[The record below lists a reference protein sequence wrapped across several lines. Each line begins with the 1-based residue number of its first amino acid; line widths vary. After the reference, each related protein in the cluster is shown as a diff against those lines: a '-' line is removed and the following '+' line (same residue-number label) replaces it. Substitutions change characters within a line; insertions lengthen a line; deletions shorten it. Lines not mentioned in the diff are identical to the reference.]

1 MEEKKVKGTEV
12 VIEDNDKGF
21 EEAVSSFENPTS
33 VEKKKKKKSGLIALV
48 ISLLCAVVLVGA
60 ILLVVLV
67 PKGQEEQPEFTD
79 GASIKT
85 EVDDDNV
92 WQIEPQ
98 TKEDGTI
105 KTNGSGELLT
115 YIPKEIKTMHIEN
128 AKGSFTINSYTPT
141 KTSKET
147 DPETGEKV
155 KTTEATQYTIVGLE
169 DFDLQ
174 GGVADEIASHCS
186 GLSFTKIIETDAK
199 DNLADYGLDKPRSK
213 VKVTYT
219 DGKKA
224 VIYVGNEAPQ
234 GVGTYVKFGSNNVV
248 YLCETESVKPFLFDV
263 TKLISLTINDS
274 ATASENSDFIYA
286 DLTGSA
292 YGNKITLKMNGN
304 SDSVTNTYVL
314 TAPANAYADNTEA
327 ANVAGA
333 IRGLYASSVACV
345 NPTSAQ
351 LGKFGLAN
359 TYARVYA
366 KYPDT
371 TVDLIAS
378 KPDSKGNCYLMK
390 NNGKVVY
397 KIASASIPWVTTSYE
412 NLLSDYVLSPQLNG
426 LTGVEVS
433 CNSKTYKYDIDT
445 QVVTTTD
452 DEGSTTSS
460 TTTTV
465 KYNGEELTLGYF
477 ETYFRNMSLL
487 TLADHSVVNPS
498 GSPAFT
504 VKYSYK
510 NKSADTVNFYKCSG
524 NKYTVTINSKPVGT
538 VYSSYVTKLID
549 QAPMVA
555 KDKEVKTFW

>member
-1 MEEKKVKGTEV
+1 MDEKKVNTEV
-12 VIEDNDKGF
+12 VIEGDDKDF
-21 EEAVSSFENPTS
+21 EEAVNSFENPAS
-33 VEKKKKKKSGLIALV
+33 VDKKKKKKNGFVALIITLLVAIALV
-48 ISLLCAVVLVGA
+48 GG
-60 ILLVVLV
+60 ILLVIFM
-67 PKGQEEQPEFTD
+67 PKGQGEEEFEYTD

-85 EVDDDNV
+85 EVDDNNV
-92 WQIEPQ
+92 LQIEAQ
-98 TKEDGTI
+98 TKDDGTI

-115 YIPKEIKTMHIEN
+115 YVPADIKTMHVQN
-128 AKGSFTINSYTPT
+128 KKGSFTIESYTPT

-155 KTTEATQYTIVGLE
+155 TTTEATQYTIVGLE
-169 DFDLQ
+169 GFDLQ
-174 GGVADEIASHCS
+174 SGVPDEIASDCS

-234 GVGTYVKFGSNNVV
+234 GIGTYVKFGSNNVV
-248 YLCETESVKPFLFDV
+248 YLCETDSVKPFLYDV
-263 TKLISLTINDS
+263 TDLISLTINDS
-274 ATASENSDFIYA
+274 ASSSGNSDFNYA

-292 YGNKITLKMNGN
+292 YGNKITLKLN
-304 SDSVTNTYVL
+304 SNTESITNTYVL
-314 TAPANAYADNTEA
+314 TSPDSAYADNTEA
-327 ANVAGA
+327 SGVAGA

-351 LGKFGLAN
+351 LSKFGLAS

-378 KPDSKGNCYLMK
+378 KPDSKGDCYLMK

-397 KIASASIPWVTTSYE
+397 KIASSSIPWVTTSYE

-426 LTGVEVS
+426 LTGIEVS
-433 CNSKTYKYDIDT
+433 CDSKTYKYT
-445 QVVTTTD
+445 VNNQVVTTTD
-452 DEGSTTSS
+452 DDGSTTSS

-465 KYNGEELTLGYF
+465 KYNGEELTQGYF
-477 ETYFRNMSLL
+477 ETYFRNMSLI

-510 NKSADTVNFYKCSG
+510 KKSADTVSFYKCSG
-524 NKYTVTINSKPVGT
+524 NKYTAVLNSKPIGT
-538 VYSSYVTKLID
+538 VYSTYVSKLID

-555 KDKEVKTFW
+555 KDKEVKSFW